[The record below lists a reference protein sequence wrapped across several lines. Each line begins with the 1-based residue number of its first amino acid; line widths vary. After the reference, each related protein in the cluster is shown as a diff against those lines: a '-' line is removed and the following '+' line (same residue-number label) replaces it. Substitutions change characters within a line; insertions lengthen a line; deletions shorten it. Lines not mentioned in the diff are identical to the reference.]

1 MSDIV
6 ERLRF
11 QNNQL
16 DEDAAPHSPHRRR
29 AMESET
35 DAEFLF
41 RFAMDFDFDESE
53 DLIRLFALAR
63 RGASAVQQ
71 PCHETCEP
79 SRGQHHINCP
89 NSAKAYTPPSGEPSD
104 E

>member
-29 AMESET
+29 AMES
-35 DAEFLF
+35 
-41 RFAMDFDFDESE
+41 DFDFDESE

-89 NSAKAYTPPSGEPSD
+89 NIAKAYTPPSGEPSD